1 MARAG
6 KHRFQ
11 RWTRC
16 GHVVEAARYNVARE
30 VVNSFESLLLIAIAT
45 GKSCFLSYNG
55 ISYESERAKL
65 LIPRVG
71 SGPAAR
77 KAALIRV
84 QMQSADF
91 PPAQVAA

>member
-1 MARAG
+1 MSAMDPV
-6 KHRFQ
+6 F
-11 RWTRC
+11 
-16 GHVVEAARYNVARE
+16 EAARYNVARK
-30 VVNSFESLLLIAIAT
+30 VVNSFESLLLLAIGT

-71 SGPAAR
+71 SGPAGR
-77 KAALIRV
+77 KTALIRV

-91 PPAQVAA
+91 LQAQVAA